1 MSEKQ
6 LIRSYEMNEYLTP
19 DQLCEL
25 VPGTNKNYWA
35 QLRFMGT
42 GPRYFKPSPKKVLY
56 VKSLV
61 IEWIENSA
69 RYGTHP
75 DKVAS

>member
-1 MSEKQ
+1 
-6 LIRSYEMNEYLTP
+6 MNEYLTP

-25 VPGTNKNYWA
+25 VPGTTKTYWA
-35 QLRFMGT
+35 QLRFYGK
-42 GPRYFKPSPKKVLY
+42 GPKYLKPSPRKVLY
-56 VKSLV
+56 IKSEI
-61 IEWIENSA
+61 IEWLENSA

>member
-1 MSEKQ
+1 
-6 LIRSYEMNEYLTP
+6 MNEYLTP

-25 VPGTNKNYWA
+25 VPGTTKNYWA
-35 QLRFMGT
+35 QLRFIGN
-42 GPRYFKPSPKKVLY
+42 GPKYLKPSPKKVLY
-56 VKSLV
+56 VKSQV
-61 IEWIENSA
+61 IEWLENSA